1 MDRTTP
7 TATIAMSTPTFHISI
22 SGSVVAAYAA
32 VVSTITGLIQFSNFL
47 RDRAL
52 VRVTVRHK
60 MEIVGD
66 PRYKNQTLTI
76 VTVTNAGRRP
86 VTITTIGARC
96 LYPHNHIILP
106 NCTPQLP
113 YELTEGKSL
122 MAIMTPSNFDFA
134 TVDLW
139 EAYDAVGRSH
149 QLKVASWRARTLSN
163 LKWRL
168 EWRREA
174 AKKRKLPPQSTRE

>member
-1 MDRTTP
+1 MP
-7 TATIAMSTPTFHISI
+7 TPTFHINI
-22 SGSVVAAYAA
+22 SGTVVAAYAA
-32 VVSTITGLIQFSNFL
+32 VVSTITGVIQLSNFL
-47 RDRAL
+47 RDRAR
-52 VRVTVRHK
+52 VRVTVRYK
-60 MEIVGD
+60 MQIVGD
-66 PRYKNQTLTI
+66 PSYTDQSLTI

-86 VTITTIGARC
+86 VTITTVGARC
-96 LYPHNHIILP
+96 LYPNDHIILP

-113 YELTEGKSL
+113 YELTEGKNL
-122 MAIMTPSNFDFA
+122 IAIMPPSDFDFS

-149 QLKVASWRARTLSN
+149 QLKIASWRTRTLSN

-174 AKKRKLPPQSTRE
+174 KKRKRIS